1 MLYHFYLSIVFLCS
15 PNLVAGTTLVPWNM
29 LADTWPSLVLL
40 LHLKFF
46 EFHDSHYHYQEQPL
60 MLCLISLNSVRSYIE
75 LEKLHAHF
83 FSIATE
89 VKIFDLSNLQID
101 KCKKVTYFI

>member
-1 MLYHFYLSIVFLCS
+1 
-15 PNLVAGTTLVPWNM
+15 
-29 LADTWPSLVLL
+29 
-40 LHLKFF
+40 
-46 EFHDSHYHYQEQPL
+46 